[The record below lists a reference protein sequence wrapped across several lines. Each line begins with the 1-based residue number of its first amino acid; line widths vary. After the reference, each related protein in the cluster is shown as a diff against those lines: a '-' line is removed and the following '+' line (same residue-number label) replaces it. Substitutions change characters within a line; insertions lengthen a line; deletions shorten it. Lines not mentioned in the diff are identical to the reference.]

1 MTSPHA
7 LLCSQRSLNHPL
19 QCPQAGAVSSWV
31 GREKP
36 TQVQGLPVYL
46 RREKLLLVTHASGVS
61 RR

>member
-1 MTSPHA
+1 MTSPHEP
-7 LLCSQRSLNHPL
+7 LSSQRNLNRPSRCL
-19 QCPQAGAVSSWV
+19 RAGATGSGV

-36 TQVQGLPVYL
+36 VQVQGLSVYL

>member
-1 MTSPHA
+1 MTSPH
-7 LLCSQRSLNHPL
+7 NHSASEASVP
-19 QCPQAGAVSSWV
+19 AGRGGGV

-36 TQVQGLPVYL
+36 MRVQGLPVYL